1 MARLVFLG
9 TPRAAVPPL
18 EAIVGAGHEVAL
30 VITRADKRRGRGKDL
45 SPSPVKVAA
54 ESLGLPISHHANDA
68 AEVGAELGVVVA
80 YGALIKPIVLDRL
93 PMVNLHFSLLP
104 RWRGAAPV
112 ERAILSGD
120 SHTGVCLMAVEE
132 GLDTGGVFGCRTLSI
147 DPNESAEELRAR
159 LVGIGTEMLVKALA
173 DGADGLGVPVA
184 QGDEATYAAKITV
197 AELQLDFSR
206 PAVELHRVVRVG
218 RAWTTWKGSRLGV
231 LRARLAP
238 GIGHEVGQVGAA
250 PGIGYPPG
258 QLRTAPGALVGPV
271 VVTGDGGLEFV
282 EVQPE
287 GKRAMSMQAWL
298 NGARP
303 GPTDRLGS

>member
-1 MARLVFLG
+1 M
-9 TPRAAVPPL
+9 PPL
-18 EAIVGAGHEVAL
+18 EAIVGAGHDVAL
-30 VITRADKRRGRGKDL
+30 VITRGDKRRGRGKDL

-54 ESLGLPISHHANDA
+54 ERLGLPISHHANDA
-68 AEVGAELGVVVA
+68 SEVGAELGVVVA
-80 YGALIKPIVLDRL
+80 YGALIKPMVLDRL
-93 PMVNLHFSLLP
+93 AMVNLHFSLLP

-120 SHTGVCLMAVEE
+120 SQTGVCLMAVEE
-132 GLDTGGVFGCRTLSI
+132 GLDTGGVFACRTVGI
-147 DPNESAEELRAR
+147 DPDESAEELRTR
-159 LVGIGTEMLVKALA
+159 LVGIGTELLVEALA
-173 DGADGLGVPVA
+173 DGKAGLGEPVA
-184 QGDEATYAAKITV
+184 QGDGATYAAKITV

-231 LRARLAP
+231 LRARPASGP
-238 GIGHEVGQVGAA
+238 GHQVGRVEAI
-250 PGIGYPPG
+250 PGIGYSPG
-258 QLRTAPGALVGPV
+258 QLGTAPGTLVGPA
-271 VVTGDGGLEFV
+271 VVTGDGALELV

-298 NGARP
+298 NGNRP